1 MSFINLQV
9 GEIPK
14 ILPPSFV
21 RNLLGPGELFACS
34 FPENENSASFES
46 IVRVRSLVDRQLG
59 LLNGDLKPEV
69 GNSSVAD
76 SLSKSNHQI
85 YETLRRKF
93 VLQYH

>member
-59 LLNGDLKPEV
+59 LLNGDLKPGCREQLSSWQSLKIKSSFIW
-69 GNSSVAD
+69 NS
-76 SLSKSNHQI
+76 
-85 YETLRRKF
+85 T
-93 VLQYH
+93 